1 MSVTVR
7 AFDGLRDV
15 EQAALGAWLAA
26 RQPDKYAD
34 PAALAV
40 APASQDRG
48 YGRALL
54 AQAQARLQAAGATRL
69 VLTVGDGNAG
79 ALALYHKSGFA
90 AERIVT
96 QWHARTFEDP

>member
-34 PAALAV
+34 PAALA
-40 APASQDRG
+40 PASQGRG

-54 AQAQARLQAAGATRL
+54 AQTQARLQAAGATRL

-79 ALALYHKSGFA
+79 ALALYRKSGFA

-96 QWHARTFEDP
+96 QWHVRTFEDP